1 MAKRSKH
8 HALKVNQAN
17 GSYFIISSIPADI
30 IFTSSRVTRAEE
42 DSEKGYQRL
51 LSESRAKHIANY
63 LENGNTIP
71 GAIILSAMK
80 ESGLSF
86 DENTQE
92 VSFKVGPDS
101 FMVID
106 GQHRLY
112 GAHYCEKSIELPVAI
127 LTNLDIED
135 EVRYFLDI
143 NGQQR
148 GVPRALRLE
157 VEKFLVEE
165 DSPEQFRIKL
175 AHKLNESPT
184 SPLVGL
190 ISTTKSVTGKLSH
203 VPFKTAIEPLLKL
216 PAITP
221 LTFNQKYRLFENFLN
236 ALYKNLEL
244 RGLEKKLTNS
254 AFFQAV
260 FSAFPEIL
268 HLTKEQHGDYKIGSF
283 AKTLEPLSEIDFE
296 QHKGTNKK
304 SINELSEHIRSVLKT
319 EKATDE
325 LF

>member
-1 MAKRSKH
+1 MPKRSKH
-8 HALKVNQAN
+8 NAIKVNQAN
-17 GSYFIISSIPADI
+17 GSSFIISSIPAK
-30 IFTSSRVTRAEE
+30 TVYKSSRVTRAEE
-42 DSEKGYQRL
+42 DPEKGYQRL
-51 LSESRAKHIANY
+51 LSETRAKHIANY
-63 LENGNTIP
+63 LDDGNTIP
-71 GAIILSAMK
+71 GAIILSSKQEAGIRFDEDK
-80 ESGLSF
+80 QELSF
-86 DENTQE
+86 NL
-92 VSFKVGPDS
+92 GPDS
-101 FMVID
+101 FIVID

-127 LTNLDIED
+127 LFDLEIED

-190 ISTTKSVTGKLSH
+190 ISTTKSVTGKLSQ
-203 VPFKTAIEPLLKL
+203 VPFKSAIEPLLKL

-221 LTFNQKYRLFENFLN
+221 LTFDQKYRLFENFLN

-244 RGLEKKLTNS
+244 RGLENKLTNS

-260 FSAFPEIL
+260 FTAFPEIL
-268 HLTKEQHGDYKIGSF
+268 HITREQHGNYKIGSF
-283 AKTLEPLSEIDFE
+283 ARVLDPLNEIDFE
-296 QHKGTNKK
+296 RHSGTNKK
-304 SINELSEHIRSVLKT
+304 SINELAEHIRSVLKT
-319 EKATDE
+319 EKPTDE

>member
-1 MAKRSKH
+1 MI
-8 HALKVNQAN
+8 QAN
-17 GSYFIISSIPADI
+17 GSYFIISSISADI
-30 IFTSSRVTRAEE
+30 IYKSSRVTRAEE
-42 DSEKGYQRL
+42 DPEKGYQRFL
-51 LSESRAKHIANY
+51 NETRAKHIANY
-63 LENGNTIP
+63 LDQGNAIP
-71 GAIILSAMK
+71 GAIILSAKK
-80 ESGLSF
+80 EAGIRF
-86 DENTQE
+86 DEE
-92 VSFKVGPDS
+92 KEEISFNLIPDS

-112 GAHYCEKSIELPVAI
+112 GAQFCEKRIELPVAI
-127 LTNLDIED
+127 LLNLELED

-190 ISTTKSVTGKLSH
+190 ISPTKSVTGKLSQ
-203 VPFKTAIEPLLKL
+203 VPFKSSIEPLLKL
-216 PAITP
+216 PQIKP
-221 LTFNQKYRLFENFLN
+221 LTFDQKYKLFENFLN

-244 RGLEKKLTNS
+244 RGFEKKITNS

-260 FSAFPEIL
+260 FAAFPEIL
-268 HLTKEQHGDYKIGSF
+268 HLTRENQGDFKIGSF
-283 AKTLEPLSEIDFE
+283 AKTIEPLNDINFE
-296 QHKGTNKK
+296 DYSGTNRKT
-304 SINELSEHIRSVLKT
+304 INELADHIRSVLKV
-319 EKATDE
+319 EKPADE